1 MVIVHINDREAGT
14 LMDIRAILLELECA
28 LAFQKGP
35 VRMPVGW
42 PY

>member
-1 MVIVHINDREAGT
+1 MNDREAGT

-35 VRMPVGW
+35 VKMPVG
-42 PY
+42 